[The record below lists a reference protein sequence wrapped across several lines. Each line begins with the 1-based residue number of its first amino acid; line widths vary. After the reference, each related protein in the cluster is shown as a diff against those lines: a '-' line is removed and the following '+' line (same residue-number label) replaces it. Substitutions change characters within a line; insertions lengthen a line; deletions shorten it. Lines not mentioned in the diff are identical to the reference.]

1 MGEGEGHANGR
12 PTDRGRAASHLEL
25 SAGPTS
31 RLTDGPGQSV
41 GLTIGGQVEP
51 VAFTHGGRS
60 HPVSLLPFSQHND
73 AALAAVAALRR
84 LADLIERAAA
94 QEASGNLFR
103 REGEYWTVCFEG
115 SVARLADAKGLRLLA
130 RLLADP
136 GREFHAV
143 DLEAASSQ
151 TQRPAP
157 ARARAAASRGE
168 LQVRR
173 DLGDAGELLDST
185 AKAAYKAR
193 LDELQAE
200 LDQASGA
207 DVAAAVNFAREHRV
221 RLVVK

>member
-1 MGEGEGHANGR
+1 MVVR
-12 PTDRGRAASHLEL
+12 PIA
-25 SAGPTS
+25 AGPH
-31 RLTDGPGQSV
+31 LIVNYQPGQPHGAPGQSV

-51 VAFTHGGRS
+51 AASTHGRRP
-60 HPVSLLPFSQHND
+60 HPASLLPLGQHND
-73 AALAAVAALRR
+73 ADALAAVAALRR
-84 LADLIERAAA
+84 LADLIEDVAA
-94 QEASGNLFR
+94 QEASGNVFR

-115 SVARLADAKGLRLLA
+115 SVARFADAKGLRLLA

-157 ARARAAASRGE
+157 ARARAAAGWGE

-185 AKAAYKAR
+185 AKAAY
-193 LDELQAE
+193 
-200 LDQASGA
+200 
-207 DVAAAVNFAREHRV
+207 
-221 RLVVK
+221 